1 MSEAG
6 SRTGLKGVV
15 EHRQRDGSFSG
26 RYHGQF
32 NYMGVLYWTPTFGT
46 PEEAHSA
53 TCKLYRE
60 ITDEHF

>member
-1 MSEAG
+1 MSETL

-32 NYMGVLYWTPTFGT
+32 SYMGIHYWTPVHGT
-46 PEEAHSA
+46 AKEAYSA
-53 TCKLYRE
+53 ICKLYQE
-60 ITDEHF
+60 VTGEHF